1 MEISDEFMI
10 KSEVE
15 GFLNVGTTR
24 VYQLRDAGLI
34 KALKGGVYDAKSV
47 RAYKIKRGDR
57 KGGPYERGKK

>member
-1 MEISDEFMI
+1 VEVSEGFMTR
-10 KSEVE
+10 KEVSE
-15 GFLNVGTTR
+15 FLNVSRQR

-34 KALKGGVYDAKSV
+34 KALKGGVYDAESV